1 MLKKAQSLKDI
12 DQKNQRIALL
22 EEVLRVQCHKEYGAS
37 SEKDVSQGQL
47 FNEAEE
53 DVIADENDTANIT
66 VPAHTHAR
74 KKRASIPEDL
84 PREDII
90 HDLSDT
96 EKICPHDGAT
106 LKHIGEETS
115 E

>member
-1 MLKKAQSLKDI
+1 MS
-12 DQKNQRIALL
+12 
-22 EEVLRVQCHKEYGAS
+22 VRVSYLTK
-37 SEKDVSQGQL
+37 
-47 FNEAEE
+47 
-53 DVIADENDTANIT
+53 
-66 VPAHTHAR
+66 R
-74 KKRASIPEDL
+74 KKTLLPMKTTPLTLPFPRTRTRAKNEHLSPEDL